1 MATLLRSAVLNDEII
16 GQVSAYAA
24 LPAVLCPSCGAKLYR
39 VFNTQTKW
47 QFACLSEKLLV
58 APGTDDPPVA
68 IEVD

>member
-39 VFNTQTKW
+39 LFNTQTQWK
-47 QFACLSEKLLV
+47 FVCMSEKILV
-58 APGTDDPPVA
+58 APGTDDPPVPV
-68 IEVD
+68 EVD

>member
-24 LPAVLCPSCGAKLYR
+24 LPAVLCPNCGAKLYR

-47 QFACLSEKLLV
+47 QFVCLSEKLLV
-58 APGTDDPPVA
+58 APGTDDPPVRV
-68 IEVD
+68 EVD